1 MKRMMLVLAVTGLI
15 GASAVAFAQSSM
27 DVLKQA
33 EGIVSGPLT
42 GLLENQLGVTSDQA
56 AGGLGSLLTLASERL
71 AAGDFDQLA
80 SLVPGASGYMET
92 AKKLG
97 AVTGPLGNVAGLNSA
112 LGRLGMSPETVTKFT
127 PTVADYLGKVGGEE
141 TNRLL
146 ATVLKP
152 G

>member
-1 MKRMMLVLAVTGLI
+1 VKRMMLALAVTGSI
-15 GASAVAFAQSSM
+15 GATSVALAQSSM

-33 EGIVSGPLT
+33 ESIVSGPLT
-42 GLLENQLGVTSDQA
+42 GMLESQLGVTSDQA

-97 AVTGPLGNVAGLNSA
+97 AVTGPLSNVAGLNSA
-112 LGRLGMSPETVTKFT
+112 LGRLGMSPETVAKFA

-146 ATVLKP
+146 ASVLKP